1 MIAATMRPTT
11 RDTSLIVSYL
21 TMRRVI
27 GLLGI
32 LLPFVVILGSSIQG
46 RLVIMGSISG
56 YYYTNVRDFFVGL
69 VCGVSLFLI
78 SYKGYETIDNIITNM
93 SGVIA
98 LGIVAF
104 PTSMFSGKVVRVGI
118 FLIPDNISQY
128 LHLTFSIMFLMLLAF
143 NSIFLF
149 TKHGGHPS
157 REKRMRNIVYVI
169 CGVVM
174 LTSVVCM
181 VVYIAFLSNTY
192 LSRAYPVLIFESIA
206 LISFGVSWLVKGHTL
221 FRDKKVQAA
230 APGGPNHRVTDTQIS
245 DG

>member
-1 MIAATMRPTT
+1 
-11 RDTSLIVSYL
+11 
-21 TMRRVI
+21 MRRVI

-32 LLPFVVILGSSIQG
+32 ALPFVVVLGSSIQG
-46 RLVIMGSISG
+46 RFVIMGSLSG
-56 YYYTNVRDFFVGL
+56 YYYTNVGDFFVGL
-69 VCGVSLFLI
+69 LCSVSLFLI
-78 SYKGYETIDNIITNM
+78 SYRGYEKIDNIVTNV

-128 LHLTFSIMFLMLLAF
+128 LHLTFSIMFFVLLAF

-157 REKRMRNIVYVI
+157 REKRMRNIVYVV

-174 LTSVVCM
+174 LSSVVCM
-181 VVYIAFLSNTY
+181 VVYIAFLTNTF
-192 LSRAYPVLIFESIA
+192 LSRVCPVLVFESIA

-221 FRDKKVQAA
+221 FRDKKVRAV
-230 APGGPNHRVTDTQIS
+230 APGEPNHRVTDTQIS